1 MKGNNMTGEED
12 RHNIESME
20 EEKPA
25 TVAPDA
31 KGKTSNG
38 NNNDESFKKLVNAS
52 VVIVLVALIFI
63 ALFSFF
69 FSMQEAIF
77 ALFNPRYQALMQAVF
92 SLMVVVMGVY
102 MIKMFLGK

>member
-1 MKGNNMTGEED
+1 MKGED
-12 RHNIESME
+12 DRTNIESRE
-20 EEKPA
+20 EEIH
-25 TVAPDA
+25 APENRDT
-31 KGKTSNG
+31 KRRTSDSS
-38 NNNDESFKKLVNAS
+38 NDESFKKLVNAS

-102 MIKMFLGK
+102 LIKMFLGK

>member
-1 MKGNNMTGEED
+1 MTGKENMTD
-12 RHNIESME
+12 RKSSERGVSAME
-20 EEKPA
+20 NTDTKEGTEK
-25 TVAPDA
+25 D
-31 KGKTSNG
+31 
-38 NNNDESFKKLVNAS
+38 NNDESFKKLVNAS

-92 SLMVVVMGVY
+92 SLMVLVMGIY
-102 MIKMFLGK
+102 LIRMFLPK

>member
-1 MKGNNMTGEED
+1 MTEEED
-12 RHNIESME
+12 RYNMEKRE
-20 EEKPA
+20 EEVPA
-25 TVAPDA
+25 MENANT
-31 KGKTSNG
+31 KGRTSNR
-38 NNNDESFKKLVNAS
+38 NNNDESFKKLVNAA

-102 MIKMFLGK
+102 MIKMFLAK

>member
-1 MKGNNMTGEED
+1 MTDMESSERGVPAMENTETKGRT
-12 RHNIESME
+12 
-20 EEKPA
+20 
-25 TVAPDA
+25 A
-31 KGKTSNG
+31 KD
-38 NNNDESFKKLVNAS
+38 NNDESFKKLVNAS

-92 SLMVVVMGVY
+92 SLMVLVMGIY
-102 MIKMFLGK
+102 MIRMFLTK